1 VNALSEWLIAEVRR
15 DGKVHRQEFARGVR
29 DRCGDRRLRHRT
41 PAPPSPSSQTPRFSK
56 SSSTPRR
63 RWCSDSARR
72 AFLNPRPEDRP
83 DRRAR
88 GRGALRASTT
98 RAASRISSTSIN
110 EAKEPVHKH
119 IVYYEG
125 GDERGTVEVAMQW
138 NNSYVES
145 VFSFANNINTHEGG
159 AHLTRLQE
167 RADRDPEQSTRA
179 RRACSRRR
187 RATSKVRDM
196 REGLAAVI
204 SVKLRDSAVRG
215 ADEDQARQPLVE
227 GMVKQTVNQKL
238 AEFLEENPTDARQIV
253 QKTHLGLT
261 RTPGCPQGA

>member
-1 VNALSEWLIAEVRR
+1 MSALTVVLTKLHAGGKFGGAGYKVSGGLHGVGVSVVNALSEWLIAEVAARR
-15 DGKVHRQEFARGVR
+15 QGSPPGVR
-29 DRCGDRRLRHRT
+29 SWRPDDRMWRSSVRPRT

-72 AFLNPRPEDRP
+72 PSLTRDLKIVLIDEPRGK
-83 DRRAR
+83 RRATS
-88 GRGALRASTT
+88 STT
-98 RAASRISSTSIN
+98 RAASRICVNFIN

-159 AHLTRLQE
+159 AHLTGFKSAL
-167 RADRDPEQSTRA
+167 T
-179 RRACSRRR
+179 
-187 RATSKVRDM
+187 AT
-196 REGLAAVI
+196 
-204 SVKLRDSAVRG
+204 
-215 ADEDQARQPLVE
+215 
-227 GMVKQTVNQKL
+227 
-238 AEFLEENPTDARQIV
+238 
-253 QKTHLGLT
+253 
-261 RTPGCPQGA
+261 